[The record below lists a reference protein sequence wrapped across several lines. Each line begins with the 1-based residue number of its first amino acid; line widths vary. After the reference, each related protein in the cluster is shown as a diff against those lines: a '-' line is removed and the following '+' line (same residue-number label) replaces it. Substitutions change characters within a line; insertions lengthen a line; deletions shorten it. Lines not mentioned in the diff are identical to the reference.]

1 MKLALSLPSKLVK
14 SDYQLLVFKQR
25 PPVEE
30 LIKANKNENAYPIT
44 YLFCIKD
51 KGSSA
56 APSQKSYKQVM
67 RVEWPAIL
75 LADEP
80 GPSIASLGAFS
91 YPVSLDLFNEYFFD
105 SSYPRVEFLVDSL
118 RREAHQIYTMESG
131 ELLNFTKLSA
141 LMVFVASYD
150 IKNST
155 PAEKFSYHHKNFIHL
170 HCDDPELF
178 ELYASDNAVTL
189 KPHVAHRYDKW
200 RDALSQ
206 DFVALCREYLKNNL
220 RTSGA

>member
-1 MKLALSLPSKLVK
+1 MKAALALPPKLVK
-14 SDYQLLVFKQR
+14 SDYQLFVFKKR

-30 LIKANKNENAYPIT
+30 IIKANKNENAYPIS

-51 KGSSA
+51 RGSSP

-80 GPSIASLGAFS
+80 RPSIASLGGFS
-91 YPVSLDLFNEYFFD
+91 RPVSFELFNENFFD
-105 SSYPRVEFLVDSL
+105 SSYPRVEFLVDSI
-118 RREAHQIYTMESG
+118 RREAHQADKMDSG
-131 ELLNFTKLSA
+131 EFGKLLA

-155 PAEKFSYHHKNFIHL
+155 PAEKFAYHHNTFRLLYSFDPKNDIIL
-170 HCDDPELF
+170 QPSQA
-178 ELYASDNAVTL
+178 Y
-189 KPHVAHRYDKW
+189 PYDQW

-206 DFVALCREYLKNNL
+206 DFVKLCQEYLKQNSL
-220 RTSGA
+220 SKLGLKTKTSTPSS